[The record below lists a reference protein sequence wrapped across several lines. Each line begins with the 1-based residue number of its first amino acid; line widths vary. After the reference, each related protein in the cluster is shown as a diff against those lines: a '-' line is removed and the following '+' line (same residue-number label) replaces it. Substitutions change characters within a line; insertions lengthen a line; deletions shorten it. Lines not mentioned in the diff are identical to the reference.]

1 MAEKRKAG
9 LASTTGRNAPARA
22 PVRASERITVE
33 LVGAPEDEGHLRLS
47 ELIKQLQAVKSA
59 LKQTERTITG
69 KDEPELYYRVVGA
82 SHSSPLS
89 VTIEPTPLKP
99 AEGREIAKT
108 TVQKFFTTLR
118 MIDKKRD
125 APEDFD
131 LPALEAYRDLGT
143 MLDKHVTGITL
154 AAGAKR
160 KVAINKQFENKVSEI
175 IGPDEIVE
183 GSISGMLEWLN
194 LHNTSIF
201 HVYPVIGPK
210 KVICNFPKRLKEK
223 VKSAIDSHVEVY
235 GELRYKKWGNFPYAM
250 NVSELEILPPD
261 NELPTLFDLR
271 GVAPDATGGM
281 SSVEFV
287 RAIRDEGW

>member
-1 MAEKRKAG
+1 MPENLLGPAPKRQ
-9 LASTTGRNAPARA
+9 RRA
-22 PVRASERITVE
+22 TVRKGERITME
-33 LVGAPEDEGHLRLS
+33 LVGALEDDGHLRLS
-47 ELIKQLQAVKSA
+47 EFIKQLQAVKSA

-69 KDEPELYYRVVGA
+69 KDEPELYYKVVQVTHA
-82 SHSSPLS
+82 SPLS

-99 AEGREIAKT
+99 EEGRETAKT
-108 TVQKFFTTLR
+108 TVKKFFTTLS
-118 MIDKKRD
+118 MINKKND

-131 LPALEAYRDLGT
+131 LLALEAYRDLGT

-154 AAGAKR
+154 SSTKR
-160 KVAINKQFENKVSEI
+160 NKVAIDKKFENKVSEI

-194 LHNTSIF
+194 LHNTNIF
-201 HVYPVIGPK
+201 HIYPVIGAK
-210 KVICNFPKRLKEK
+210 KVVCNFPKRLKEK
-223 VKSAIDSHVEVY
+223 VKTAIDSHVEVY

-250 NVSELEILPPD
+250 NVSDLDILPPD
-261 NELPTLFDLR
+261 DELPTLFDLR
-271 GVAPDATGGM
+271 GIAPDATGDL